1 MLRARDVMQSNVST
15 VEPGLS
21 LARLDEAL
29 VREGVSGMP
38 VLENGE
44 VVGVVSRADVV
55 RAFDQASGAAAA
67 TQAYYHDVAGAALDS
82 GTVARMSAE
91 NVAGKAVRDVM
102 TSQIVAVSPDDPLRE
117 VARILIDRRM
127 HRILVLDGRRL
138 AGLVTTV
145 DLVRAIADGRLVPA
159 G

>member
-1 MLRARDVMQSNVST
+1 MLRARDVMQSEVST

-29 VREGVSGMP
+29 VREGISGMP

-67 TQAYYHDVAGAALDS
+67 TQAYYHDVAGAALDP

-91 NVAGKAVRDVM
+91 SVAVKAVRDVM

-127 HRILVLDGRRL
+127 HRILVLDGRCL
-138 AGLVTTV
+138 AGIVTTV
-145 DLVRAIADGRLVPA
+145 DLVRAIADGRLAPA

>member
-1 MLRARDVMQSNVST
+1 MLRARDVMQSAVST

-21 LARLDEAL
+21 LAQLDEIL

-38 VLENGE
+38 VLEKGE

-67 TQAYYHDVAGAALDS
+67 TLAYYHDVAGAALDP
-82 GTVARMSAE
+82 GTVARMSAG
-91 NVAGKAVRDVM
+91 NVAAKAVRDVM
-102 TSQIVAVSPDDPLRE
+102 TSQIVSVSPDDPLRE
-117 VARILIDRRM
+117 VARILVDRRM
-127 HRILVLDGRRL
+127 HRILVIEGRRL
-138 AGLVTTV
+138 AGIVTTV
-145 DLVRAIADGRLVPA
+145 DLVRTIADGRLVPA